1 MIVIAGLL
9 MLATVVIIGEWIT
22 ASDSAAAN
30 RRALAVSEPSRLV
43 SEQSG
48 FARSAQALD
57 YLRSAEGGTRTIS
70 EFYGLRAYLGAPPS
84 VPHPIDDAKSLGGKA
99 CLVCHGDGG
108 YVPKWQ
114 SYTPVTPHPQLLNCR
129 QCHNPRNGS
138 GLFTASEFEG
148 APRPELGASALP
160 GSPMPMPHGLQL
172 RENCLACHA
181 GPGAVRE
188 LRTSHPERVN
198 CRQCHVA
205 PSDEQIWTR
214 PSVPSAQEGR

>member
-1 MIVIAGLL
+1 MRRPLRKRTGMIVIAGLL

-108 YVPKWQ
+108 GVKGVGFNNIGAAEQ
-114 SYTPVTPHPQLLNCR
+114 VFNM
-129 QCHNPRNGS
+129 NG
-138 GLFTASEFEG
+138 FDK
-148 APRPELGASALP
+148 
-160 GSPMPMPHGLQL
+160 L
-172 RENCLACHA
+172 RLA
-181 GPGAVRE
+181 E
-188 LRTSHPERVN
+188 Y
-198 CRQCHVA
+198 Q
-205 PSDEQIWTR
+205 
-214 PSVPSAQEGR
+214 